1 MVFFPRGVQS
11 VHPDVVIGCVR
22 CWCCKKNIY
31 DGLCTVLSAKD
42 EFLNFID
49 IICSLENSLGI
60 CIYTI
65 YSDDNSWYGLWWFVF
80 PESAKH
86 EFYHSLENSLGTCT
100 FWYGLWWFVYCPD
113 AWASK
118 RGVGLSPPFLSL
130 TQLCWPNLHTSL
142 NIYFP
147 YIYFPYIC
155 VSLYVFP
162 IYIFPIYFPYIYV
175 SLTHLCWPN
184 LHPLKHN

>member
-1 MVFFPRGVQS
+1 MV
-11 VHPDVVIGCVR
+11 C
-22 CWCCKKNIY
+22 
-31 DGLCTVLSAKD
+31 VLSWASKRWV
-42 EFLNFID
+42 FKSYRYN
-49 IICSLENSLGI
+49 SLENSLGI

-100 FWYGLWWFVYCPD
+100 FCFGLWWFVYCPD

-162 IYIFPIYFPYIYV
+162 IYIYSLYIFPIYMCPWHTSAGQTYIPWNTIKYKTDSQTWKSV
-175 SLTHLCWPN
+175 
-184 LHPLKHN
+184 K